1 MAEPEDLTEL
11 SKRSWVRTAKRTVG
25 EFQQDNLMDWAAA
38 LTYYAVLSIFPALI
52 ALVSVV
58 GLVLDP
64 RTLTDELTDVVRSLG
79 PSSAVQTFEGPIES
93 LAGNKGRAGVLLVV
107 GIAVALWTA
116 SAWVGAFMRAS
127 NAIYEVEEG
136 RPLWKRRPLQILV
149 TLVMVLLLALVL
161 LALVL
166 TGPVASKVG
175 SAIGIGD
182 TVVTVW
188 GVAKWPA
195 LLLVVMGMLAVLYF
209 SSPNVRLP
217 RFRWVTPGSVVA
229 VLIWILASAGFAVYV
244 ANFDSYDK
252 TYGTLGGVVTFL
264 VWLWI
269 GNLAVLLGQEINAE
283 VERSREMEGGAPGA
297 EHALQLPPRDPPDE
311 RVETA

>member
-25 EFQQDNLMDWAAA
+25 EFQEDNLMDWAAA

-116 SAWVGAFMRAS
+116 SGWVGAFMRAS